1 MELLV
6 NWLIGFL
13 IYNII
18 YGASTWQLYKKAG
31 RKSWEAFVPF
41 YNFWIG
47 LELIQRP
54 KWWIIL
60 FFTPIV
66 APIMWWVYWV
76 DFGRS
81 FGKRTWTDAILM
93 ILTVG
98 LYAFYLNYIEKPDY
112 EGPEA
117 RKGTFIAAL
126 LFAIV
131 LATLVHTWFIQ
142 PMVVPTGS
150 MENTI
155 KIGDALFVDKMSYGV
170 RVPFTPI
177 GLPFSEFINR
187 KAYVDKARL
196 PYMRL
201 PGWSDLKSNDIV
213 VFSYPADSI
222 FDAIDR
228 KDAYVKRLVGMPGDS
243 VQFKEGELYVNG
255 KLFVPKKDALVQ
267 HRYRVTTSNVFSQ
280 ELLYQEYGLLPDV
293 DYGFW
298 PNGYMGIASKE
309 GEQYNY
315 MFKALTPE
323 MAEKFK
329 SNPQI
334 TIERFFTPEEVKE
347 SQYFHNSNKLDSANS
362 FPVDRNWNQDFYG
375 PYYVPKKGDVVK
387 LDKSNIELYKR
398 IIRNYEHHD
407 LKVEGDKIFIDGKE
421 ANQYTIEQDYFF
433 MSGDNR
439 NQSLD
444 SRYFG
449 PVPENHI
456 IGRPILVWA
465 NMNGMFEPAPK
476 KFIWSRFMTSINN
489 DNPDKKSYLVYVLIG
504 LGAFFAW
511 DYYRIKKKK
520 QKEKEGN

>member
-1 MELLV
+1 MILLY
-6 NWLIGFL
+6 WLIGFL
-13 IYNII
+13 VYQII
-18 YGASTWQLYKKAG
+18 YGASTWQLYKNAGKKA
-31 RKSWEAFVPF
+31 WEAFIPF
-41 YNFWIG
+41 YNIWIG
-47 LELIQRP
+47 LDLIKRP

-60 FFTPIV
+60 FYTPIV
-66 APIMWWVYWV
+66 APIMWLVYWV

-93 ILTVG
+93 IVTVG
-98 LYAFYLNYIEKPDY
+98 LYSFYLNYVEKPDY
-112 EGPEA
+112 EGPEE
-117 RKGTFIAAL
+117 RQGTFIAAL
-126 LFAIV
+126 VFAVI

-155 KIGDALFVDKMSYGV
+155 KIGDALFVDKVSYGV

-177 GLPFSEFINR
+177 GIPFSEFINR
-187 KAYVDKARL
+187 NAYVDKARL

-201 PGWSDLKSNDIV
+201 PGWSKLKSNDIV

-243 VQFKEGELYVNG
+243 VQYKQGELYVNG

-267 HRYRVTTSNVFSQ
+267 HRYKVTSKTMFSPD
-280 ELLYQEYGLLPDV
+280 LMYKEYGLIYTNDV
-293 DYGFW
+293 NQTDYFITEKQGD
-298 PNGYMGIASKE
+298 
-309 GEQYNY
+309 QYVY
-315 MFKALTPE
+315 IFKALTND
-323 MAEKFK
+323 MVKRFK
-329 SNPQI
+329 
-334 TIERFFTPEEVKE
+334 TIPNTTVEPILTPEGVKE
-347 SQYFHNSNKLDSANS
+347 TQAFHHSSKIDSANS
-362 FPVDRNWNQDFYG
+362 FPIDRNWNQDFYG
-375 PYYVPKKGDVVK
+375 TYYVPKKGDVIK

-398 IIRNYEHHD
+398 MIRNYEGNSLRVD
-407 LKVEGDKIFIDGKE
+407 ADKIFINGKE
-421 ANQYTIEQDYFF
+421 TNEYTIQQDYFF

-444 SRYFG
+444 SRFFG

-476 KFIWSRFMTSINN
+476 KFIWERFMTSINN
-489 DNPDKKSYLVYVLIG
+489 DNPNKKSYGIYVLAA
-504 LGAFFAW
+504 LVVFFVW
-511 DYYRIKKKK
+511 DYFRIKKKK
-520 QKEKEGN
+520 QKENK

>member
-1 MELLV
+1 MELLL
-6 NWLIGFL
+6 NWLVAFIL
-13 IYNII
+13 YNII

-31 RKSWEAFVPF
+31 RKAWEAFIPF

-47 LELIQRP
+47 LELIKRP

-66 APIMWWVYWV
+66 APIMWVVYWV
-76 DFGRS
+76 DFGRC

-93 ILTVG
+93 IVTIG

-112 EGPEA
+112 EGPEE

-131 LATLVHTWFIQ
+131 LATLVHTWLIQ

-155 KIGDALFVDKMSYGV
+155 KIGDALFVEKVSYGV

-177 GLPFSEFINR
+177 GIPFSEFINR
-187 KAYVDKARL
+187 NAYVDKARL

-201 PGWSDLKSNDIV
+201 PGWSKLKSNDIV
-213 VFSYPADSI
+213 VFNYPADSV

-243 VQFKEGELYVNG
+243 IQYKEGELYVNG

-267 HRYRVTTSNVFSQ
+267 HRYRITTKNMFSP
-280 ELLYQEYGLLPDV
+280 ELLYQEYGLLQST
-293 DYGFW
+293 DYNIEGK
-298 PNGYMGIASKE
+298 MGE
-309 GEQYNY
+309 NY
-315 MFKALTPE
+315 VYTFKALTE
-323 MAEKFK
+323 DMQKAFK
-329 SNPQI
+329 SNSSVVE
-334 TIERFFTPEEVKE
+334 IERIISPKGHKE
-347 SQYFHNSNKLDSANS
+347 YGMGNIKDSLNS
-362 FPVDRNWNQDFYG
+362 FPIDRDWNQDFYG

-387 LDKSNIELYKR
+387 LDKSNIELYRR
-398 IIRNYEHHD
+398 IIRDYEHHK
-407 LKVEGDKIFIDGKE
+407 LSIQGDKILIDGKE
-421 ANQYTIEQDYFF
+421 TNQYTIGQDYFF

-444 SRYFG
+444 SRFFG
-449 PVPENHI
+449 PVPEENI

-489 DNPDKKSYLVYVLIG
+489 DNPDKKSYGIYVLIALVG
-504 LGAFFAW
+504 FFVW
-511 DYYRIKKKK
+511 DYYRVKKKK
-520 QKEKEGN
+520 EKENK

>member
-1 MELLV
+1 MELLF
-6 NWLIGFL
+6 NWLIAFIL
-13 IYNII
+13 YNII

-31 RKSWEAFVPF
+31 RKAWEAFVPF

-47 LELIQRP
+47 LDLIKRP

-93 ILTVG
+93 IVTVG
-98 LYAFYLNYIEKPDY
+98 LYSFYLNYVEKPDY
-112 EGPEA
+112 EGPEE

-155 KIGDALFVDKMSYGV
+155 KIGDALFVEKLSYGV

-177 GLPFSEFINR
+177 GIPFSEFINR
-187 KAYVDKARL
+187 KAFVDQARL

-201 PGWSDLKSNDIV
+201 PGWRDLKANDIV
-213 VFSYPADSI
+213 VFNYPADSL

-243 VQFKEGELYVNG
+243 ILYKNGVLFVNG
-255 KLFVPKKDALVQ
+255 KEFIPKKDALVQ
-267 HRYRVTTSNVFSQ
+267 YRYSVTSKNMFSAD
-280 ELLYQEYGLLPDV
+280 LLYKEYGLLADT
-293 DYGFW
+293 DYKIVGKSGDNFV
-298 PNGYMGIASKE
+298 YEFRALTTDMVS
-309 GEQYNY
+309 Q
-315 MFKALTPE
+315 FKA
-323 MAEKFK
+323 
-329 SNPQI
+329 NPQI
-334 TIERFFTPEEVKE
+334 EIERIISPQDHKE
-347 SQYFHNSNKLDSANS
+347 FGPNANNS
-362 FPVDRNWNQDFYG
+362 FPLDRQWNQDNYG
-375 PYYVPKKGDVVK
+375 PYYVPKKGDVVN

-398 IIRNYEHHD
+398 IIRDYEHHNLNMD
-407 LKVEGDKIFIDGKE
+407 GDKIFIDGKE
-421 ANQYTIEQDYFF
+421 SNKYTIEQDYFF

-444 SRYFG
+444 SRFFG
-449 PVPENHI
+449 PVPEENI
-456 IGRPILVWA
+456 IGRPIFVWA

-489 DNPDKKSYLVYVLIG
+489 DNPDKKSYGIYVLIA
-504 LGAFFAW
+504 LVAFFTW
-511 DYYRIKKKK
+511 DYFRIKKKK
-520 QKEKEGN
+520 QNENK

>member
-1 MELLV
+1 MELLL

-31 RKSWEAFVPF
+31 RKAWEAFVPF

-47 LELIQRP
+47 LDLIKRP

-66 APIMWWVYWV
+66 APIMWVVFWV

-93 ILTVG
+93 IVTIG
-98 LYAFYLNYIEKPDY
+98 LYSFYLNYIEKPDY
-112 EGPEA
+112 EGSEE

-126 LFAIV
+126 LFAVV

-155 KIGDALFVDKMSYGV
+155 KIGDALFVDKLSYGV

-177 GLPFSEFINR
+177 GIPFSEFINR
-187 KAYVDKARL
+187 NAYVDKARL

-201 PGWSDLKSNDIV
+201 PGWSNLKSNDIV
-213 VFSYPADSI
+213 VFSYPADSV

-243 VQFKEGELYVNG
+243 IQYKEGELYVNG
-255 KLFVPKKDALVQ
+255 KLFIPKKDALVQ
-267 HRYRVTTSNVFSQ
+267 HRYTVTSKNLFSQ
-280 ELLYQEYGLLPDV
+280 DLLYNEYGLLANT
-293 DYGFW
+293 DYSVIGKSGDKFVYEFRALT
-298 PNGYMGIASKE
+298 NDMV
-309 GEQYNY
+309 EQ
-315 MFKALTPE
+315 FKA
-323 MAEKFK
+323 
-329 SNPQI
+329 NPQI
-334 TIERFFTPEEVKE
+334 EIQRIISPKGHKDFGP
-347 SQYFHNSNKLDSANS
+347 NANNS
-362 FPVDRNWNQDFYG
+362 FPLDRKWNQDFYG

-387 LDKSNIELYKR
+387 LDNSNIELYKR
-398 IIRNYEHHD
+398 IIRDYEHHD
-407 LKVEGDKIFIDGKE
+407 LNIEGDKIYIDGKE
-421 ANQYTIEQDYFF
+421 TNQYIIEQDYFF

-444 SRYFG
+444 SRFFG
-449 PVPENHI
+449 PVPEDHI

-465 NMNGMFEPAPK
+465 NMNGMFESAPK

-489 DNPDKKSYLVYVLIG
+489 DNPDKKSYGIYVLIT
-504 LGAFFAW
+504 LVAFFVW
-511 DYYRIKKKK
+511 DYYRVKKKK
-520 QKEKEGN
+520 QQENK

>member
-1 MELLV
+1 MDLLL
-6 NWLIGFL
+6 NWLLGFI
-13 IYNII
+13 IYNVI

-31 RKSWEAFVPF
+31 RKAWEAFVPF

-60 FFTPIV
+60 FFIPIV
-66 APIMWWVYWV
+66 APIMWLVYWV
-76 DFGRS
+76 DFARS

-98 LYAFYLNYIEKPDY
+98 LYAIYLNYVEKPDY
-112 EGPEA
+112 EGPEE

-155 KIGDALFVDKMSYGV
+155 KIGDALFVEKVSYGV

-177 GLPFSEFINR
+177 GIPFSEFINR
-187 KAYVDKARL
+187 NAFVDKARL

-201 PGWSDLKSNDIV
+201 PGWSKLKANDIV
-213 VFSYPADSI
+213 VFNYPADSL

-243 VQFKEGELYVNG
+243 IQYKEGELYVNG
-255 KLFVPKKDALVQ
+255 KAFIPKKDALVQ
-267 HRYRVTTSNVFSQ
+267 HRYSVMTKNMFSP
-280 ELLYQEYGLLPDV
+280 ELLYQEYGLLQNT
-293 DYGFW
+293 DY
-298 PNGYMGIASKE
+298 SVE
-309 GEQYNY
+309 GKSGENY
-315 MFKALTPE
+315 VYIFKALTE
-323 MAEKFK
+323 DMRKAFK
-329 SNPQI
+329 ANPSV
-334 TIERFFTPEEVKE
+334 TSIERILSPEGKKE
-347 SQYFHNSNKLDSANS
+347 YGMGSVTDSVNS
-362 FPVDRNWNQDFYG
+362 FPIDRNWNQDFYG
-375 PYYVPKKGDVVK
+375 SYYIPKKGDVVK
-387 LDKSNIELYKR
+387 LDKSNIELYRR
-398 IIRNYEHHD
+398 IIRDYEHHK
-407 LKVEGDKIFIDGKE
+407 LSVQGDKISIDGKE
-421 ANQYTIEQDYFF
+421 TNEYKIEQDYFF

-444 SRYFG
+444 SRFFG
-449 PVPENHI
+449 PVPEDHI
-456 IGRPILVWA
+456 IGRPIMVWA

-476 KFIWSRFMTSINN
+476 KFIWNRFMTSINN
-489 DNPDKKSYLVYVLIG
+489 DNPNKKSYLIYVVIALA
-504 LGAFFAW
+504 AFFGW
-511 DYYRIKKKK
+511 DYYRVKKKK
-520 QKEKEGN
+520 EKENK

>member
-1 MELLV
+1 MELLL
-6 NWLIGFL
+6 NWLIAFI

-31 RKSWEAFVPF
+31 RKAWETIVPF

-47 LELIQRP
+47 LELIKRP

-66 APIMWWVYWV
+66 APIMWVVYWV

-93 ILTVG
+93 ILTIG
-98 LYAFYLNYIEKPDY
+98 LYAFYLNYIEKPVY
-112 EGPEA
+112 EGPEE

-155 KIGDALFVDKMSYGV
+155 KIGDALFVDKLSYGV

-177 GLPFSEFINR
+177 GIPFSEFINR

-201 PGWSDLKSNDIV
+201 PGWSKLKANDIV
-213 VFSYPADSI
+213 VFNYPADSL
-222 FDAIDR
+222 FDAVDR
-228 KDAYVKRLVGMPGDS
+228 KDAYVKRLIGMPGDS
-243 VQFKEGELYVNG
+243 VQYIKGELYVNG

-267 HRYRVTTSNVFSQ
+267 HRYSVTSQNMFSPD
-280 ELLYQEYGLLPDV
+280 LLYQEYGLIYNPDASKS
-293 DYGFW
+293 DYILRGKSE
-298 PNGYMGIASKE
+298 NGYEYIFRALTEDM
-309 GEQYNY
+309 YNQ
-315 MFKALTPE
+315 FKA
-323 MAEKFK
+323 
-329 SNPQI
+329 NPSI
-334 TIERFFTPEEVKE
+334 KIERLYSDEGVKE
-347 SQYFHNSNKLDSANS
+347 SGPNADNS
-362 FPVDRNWNQDFYG
+362 FPTDRDWNQDYYG

-387 LDKSNIELYKR
+387 LDKSSIELYKR
-398 IIRNYEHHD
+398 IIRDYEHHD
-407 LKVEGDKIFIDGKE
+407 LKLEGDKIFIDGKE
-421 ANQYTIEQDYFF
+421 TGQYTIGQDYFF

-444 SRYFG
+444 SRFFG
-449 PVPENHI
+449 PVPEENI

-489 DNPDKKSYLVYVLIG
+489 DNPDKKSYGIYVLIA
-504 LGAFFAW
+504 LAAFFGW
-511 DYYRIKKKK
+511 DYYRVKKKK
-520 QKEKEGN
+520 EKEKNAK

>member
-1 MELLV
+1 MDLLL
-6 NWLIGFL
+6 NWLFGFI
-13 IYNII
+13 IYNVI

-31 RKSWEAFVPF
+31 RKAWEAFVPF

-47 LELIQRP
+47 LDLIKRP

-66 APIMWWVYWV
+66 APIMWVVYWV
-76 DFGRS
+76 DFARS
-81 FGKRTWTDAILM
+81 FGKRTWTNAILM
-93 ILTVG
+93 IVTIG

-112 EGPEA
+112 EGPEE

-155 KIGDALFVDKMSYGV
+155 KIGDALFVEKVSYGV
-170 RVPFTPI
+170 RIPFTPI
-177 GLPFSEFINR
+177 GIPFSEFINR
-187 KAYVDKARL
+187 NAFVGKAKL

-201 PGWSDLKSNDIV
+201 PGWSKLKPNDIV
-213 VFSYPADSI
+213 VFNYPADSV

-243 VQFKEGELYVNG
+243 IQYKEGELYVNG

-267 HRYRVTTSNVFSQ
+267 HRYKVTSKNMFSP
-280 ELLYQEYGLLPDV
+280 ELLYNDYGLLQNT
-293 DYGFW
+293 DY
-298 PNGYMGIASKE
+298 NVE
-309 GEQYNY
+309 GKVGENY
-315 MFKALTPE
+315 LYVFKALTE
-323 MAEKFK
+323 DMQKAFK
-329 SNPQI
+329 SNPNVVE
-334 TIERFFTPEEVKE
+334 IERIISPKDFKE
-347 SQYFHNSNKLDSANS
+347 YGMGNAKDSINS
-362 FPVDRNWNQDFYG
+362 FPIDRNWNQDNYG
-375 PYYVPKKGDVVK
+375 PYYIPKKGDVIK
-387 LDKSNIELYKR
+387 LNKSNVELYRR
-398 IIRNYEHHD
+398 IIRDYEHHK
-407 LKVEGDKIFIDGKE
+407 LSVQGDKILIDGKE
-421 ANQYTIEQDYFF
+421 ASQYTIQQDYFF

-444 SRYFG
+444 SRFFG
-449 PVPENHI
+449 PVPEENI

-476 KFIWSRFMTSINN
+476 KFIWNRFMTSINN
-489 DNPDKKSYLVYVLIG
+489 DNPDKKSYGIYVLIA
-504 LGAFFAW
+504 LVIFFGW
-511 DYYRIKKKK
+511 DYYRVKKKK
-520 QKEKEGN
+520 QREKDPK

>member
-13 IYNII
+13 IYNLI

-31 RKSWEAFVPF
+31 RKPGEAFIPF

-47 LELIQRP
+47 LDLIKRP

-66 APIMWWVYWV
+66 APIMWWVFWV
-76 DFGRS
+76 DFARS

-93 ILTVG
+93 IITVG
-98 LYAFYLNYIEKPDY
+98 LYAFYLNYVEKPDY
-112 EGPEA
+112 EGPEE

-126 LFAIV
+126 LFAVV

-155 KIGDALFVDKMSYGV
+155 KIGDALFVDKLSYGV

-213 VFSYPADSI
+213 VFSYPTDSV

-228 KDAYVKRLVGMPGDS
+228 KDAYVKRLVGMPGDT
-243 VQFKEGELYVNG
+243 VVFDQGDLFVNG
-255 KLFVPKKDALVQ
+255 KPFIPKKDAIVQ
-267 HRYRVTTSNVFSQ
+267 NRYKVTTKNMFSP
-280 ELLYQEYGLLPDV
+280 ELLYQEYGLVYSPQFDQT
-293 DYGFW
+293 DYYIMAKNGDELVYIFKGLSEAMAKDLNAN
-298 PNGYMGIASKE
+298 PNI
-309 GEQYNY
+309 QV
-315 MFKALTPE
+315 
-323 MAEKFK
+323 
-329 SNPQI
+329 
-334 TIERFFTPEEVKE
+334 ERFRSEEGKKE
-347 SQYFHNSNKLDSANS
+347 YGPNKENS
-362 FPVDRNWNQDFYG
+362 FPLDRNWNQDFYG
-375 PYYVPKKGDVVK
+375 PYYVPKKGDQVK

-398 IIRNYEHHD
+398 IIQTYENHD
-407 LKVEGDKIFIDGKE
+407 LKIEGEKILIDGKE
-421 ANQYTIEQDYFF
+421 ANEYTIEQDYFF

-444 SRYFG
+444 SRFFG
-449 PVPENHI
+449 PVPEDHI
-456 IGRPILVWA
+456 IGRPVLVWA

-489 DNPDKKSYLVYVLIG
+489 DNPDKKSYLVYVVIG
-504 LGAFFAW
+504 LIAFFTW
-511 DYYRIKKKK
+511 DYFRVKKKK
-520 QKEKEGN
+520 EKEEN